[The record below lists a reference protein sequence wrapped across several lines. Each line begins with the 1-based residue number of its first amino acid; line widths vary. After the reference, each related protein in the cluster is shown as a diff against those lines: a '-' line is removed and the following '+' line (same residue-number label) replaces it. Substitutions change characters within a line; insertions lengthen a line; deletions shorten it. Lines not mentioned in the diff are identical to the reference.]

1 MNEMCTSIRTEYP
14 AYATISYELDLNEI
28 DDNIQAIPILEGGKF
43 SQLLDPSL
51 GSEYDDCQIRRMILA
66 ATLCIRRVPRLR
78 PQISLVSLLPV
89 QMCSIPYVLP
99 FMSFLNISHVFVTMQ
114 ILKLLHGDEEVI
126 RWAEQEVIA
135 PQELDGCDEE
145 PVPTNIQSH
154 LNLALLDL
162 EDDTISISSTEQS
175 VSLEDYLHG
184 RWSRSSSF
192 D

>member
-1 MNEMCTSIRTEYP
+1 
-14 AYATISYELDLNEI
+14 
-28 DDNIQAIPILEGGKF
+28 
-43 SQLLDPSL
+43 
-51 GSEYDDCQIRRMILA
+51 MI
-66 ATLCIRRVPRLR
+66 
-78 PQISLVSLLPV
+78 
-89 QMCSIPYVLP
+89 
-99 FMSFLNISHVFVTMQ
+99 Q

-162 EDDTISISSTEQS
+162 EDDTVSISSTEQS
-175 VSLEDYLHG
+175 VSLEDYLQG